1 MSTKIKRYSGKT
13 TVDFELKKSSIKE
26 FKPTGITPRQ
36 IIDFKPIDYEVNSK
50 ELKNLYEGLLETK
63 IESQSRDMEIDFGSP
78 SKVYIIHN
86 LANPGGDMSILSF
99 SKYSAILGYCAF
111 KTRYAVVFDWKQG
124 VYVSKG
130 IVKPQSLV
138 NRLAESIGLRDDSRL
153 YLLYVQGVEFLFE
166 LLPEEA
172 LAISLW
178 KANNAER
185 IGLKGTKEENAKNII
200 AKIVKVM
207 HKHELGQGVE
217 GCKKVL
223 STLNKATILGYYKE
237 LNDKFEKGGLSVS
250 YSEIFNELSNQFSS
264 LF

>member
-36 IIDFKPIDYEVNSK
+36 IIDFKPVDYEVNSK

-63 IESQSRDMEIDFGSP
+63 IESQGRDMEIDFGSP

-86 LANPGGDMSILSF
+86 LANPGGDESILSF
-99 SKYSAILGYCAF
+99 SKYSSILGYCAF
-111 KTRYAVVFDWKQG
+111 RMKHAVVFDWIQG
-124 VYVSKG
+124 KYVPEG
-130 IVKPQSLV
+130 TLIPQDLT
-138 NRLAESIGLRDDSRL
+138 NRLAESVGLRNDSRL

-200 AKIVKVM
+200 AKVVKVM
-207 HKHELGQGVE
+207 HKHSFGQGVE

-223 STLNKATILGYYKE
+223 SMLNKTNVLNYYKE
-237 LNDKFEKGGLSVS
+237 LSEKFEKSGLSVN
-250 YSEIFNELSNQFSS
+250 YSEIFNELSSQFSS